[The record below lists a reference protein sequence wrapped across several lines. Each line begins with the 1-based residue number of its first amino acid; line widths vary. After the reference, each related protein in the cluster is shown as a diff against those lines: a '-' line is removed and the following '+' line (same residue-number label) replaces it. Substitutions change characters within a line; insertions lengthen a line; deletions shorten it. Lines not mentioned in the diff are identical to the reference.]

1 MHHRARAVRV
11 VKQTACIRPA
21 FCVSLGEVRAG
32 FVIVEQPL
40 EAGPLSRGGTHT
52 SIVGIHSAGRWPN
65 PWRARY
71 AIRSDRVLTAP
82 PREVTWDNRLKPVEV
97 EAAGAIKKFRCRKGH
112 TAAVCGSCSGNLE

>member
-65 PWRARY
+65 PWRAR
-71 AIRSDRVLTAP
+71 
-82 PREVTWDNRLKPVEV
+82 VTWDNRLKPVEV